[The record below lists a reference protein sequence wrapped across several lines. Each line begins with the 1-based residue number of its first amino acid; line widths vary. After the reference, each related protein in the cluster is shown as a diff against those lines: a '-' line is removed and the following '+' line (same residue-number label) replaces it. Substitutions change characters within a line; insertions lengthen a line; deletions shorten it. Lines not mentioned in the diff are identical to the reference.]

1 MPGAGKPA
9 WRPTSWCACNHGMA
23 SVLEWKVTMGG
34 DVMRPIGAAAAA
46 LVAALALAPL
56 ALPSPAGAQQAP
68 SLVYSQPL
76 APAALTLVQERLRQ
90 LGAYTGR
97 ADGVWGPDSQAALER
112 FQQGRGLQTTG
123 QLNQATA
130 ATLGLGP
137 SELLAAGPTAGPA
150 PGTPAATATE
160 PLNPAAVR
168 SVQQRLRALGF
179 YRGPVDGAWG
189 AGTQS
194 SIERFQQGRGLQAT
208 GQLNPATAQAMGLDP
223 NNLAARLR

>member
-1 MPGAGKPA
+1 MKTFGTITA
-9 WRPTSWCACNHGMA
+9 
-23 SVLEWKVTMGG
+23 VT
-34 DVMRPIGAAAAA
+34 
-46 LVAALALAPL
+46 LLALGLAAPT
-56 ALPSPAGAQQAP
+56 GAQQAP
-68 SLVYSQPL
+68 SLLYTQPL
-76 APAALTLVQERLRQ
+76 APSALMLVQERLRQ
-90 LGAYTGR
+90 AGAYAGR
-97 ADGVWGPDSQAALER
+97 ADGVWGPDSQSALER
-112 FQQGRGLQTTG
+112 FQQGRGLQVSG

-150 PGTPAATATE
+150 PGTPAATAE

-168 SVQQRLRALGF
+168 NVQQRLRTLGF

-194 SIERFQQGRGLQAT
+194 AIERFQQGRGLQST

-223 NNLAARLR
+223 NNLTARVR